1 MIVDSLLIFKHI
13 TVRSVFVYLFD
24 TQAVM
29 ERDEEIKRTREEALR
44 TQRNLEEQLAEERG
58 SAHDNQVITA
68 TTITR

>member
-1 MIVDSLLIFKHI
+1 M
-13 TVRSVFVYLFD
+13 FD

>member
-1 MIVDSLLIFKHI
+1 M
-13 TVRSVFVYLFD
+13 FD

-68 TTITR
+68 TTINR